1 MLVPQPQCKQSKLKV
16 NRGTPC
22 DKCIEQMRDYEY
34 NPPNALTKV
43 YVQEAFGGS
52 WLRCRSESI
61 PQSTPLVADLF
72 ALATTGGNASL
83 PPAIVTFSRPP
94 PQIPNPSGNNIRRSA
109 DAKVSL
115 WSYILPSVVSL
126 ATRVFQANS
135 IVVSH
140 HVLAQLRVWQRL
152 LGWEPRPANEGS
164 IPAAPI
170 RPTASAGTGETEGER
185 DEGGSSSRT
194 EPKKTDNHSVFVTA
208 PPSEIEY
215 YDKARP
221 KDLSVLAL
229 AHEVFITPAITPQQR
244 VGRGPAD
251 VRSSYPPPTY
261 SALNLGS
268 SSDSTS
274 SSEPPSFPERGAHVP
289 YDFSALNSG
298 SSSDSTSSSQPPSFS
313 GLGAPR
319 LSRPFDSKSPQH
331 NVLPLITPQIVL
343 QYLPSKAWREAFLH
357 EFDTLMVNHDGVGA
371 SGRRSFLKERI
382 ELMLEWAD
390 GITSNEITLDEVDC
404 IYMELYILDPVT
416 GSKNTSPFSFLSAH
430 GRGNGTTRSRSGTS
444 GKALPPPPTVGLFA
458 VASAVYA
465 LGALSYASK
474 SIHGKFPED
483 EDDEDNGRGA
493 GNAAEPPLAT
503 TGAPPGESMSMPPPS
518 LIPRLEGEQTRPL
531 MNPSISSL
539 HPSSINFSLTGDP
552 TSGSASSSSGRHFLE
567 PPKRELVT
575 SKLNPHIHPLPDKDT
590 PSNLFNLARAALLVH
605 DESALPP
612 SLDYLH
618 AHMLTWL
625 YLLHPSDC
633 ASSVTSCRFEGASAG
648 VGSGGMTVVEEM
660 IYKDL
665 GKCVS
670 MARRMGLDLVDRPS
684 AKLRGRAF
692 GCGEVGDPVKNE
704 GMGVWEKEMRRRVWW
719 QLMMFDQQISENLG
733 TLPLI
738 PPGTYACK
746 PPSSADELVFG
757 PMATA
762 IPKPPETACDLHIT
776 ANVFLL
782 RLWLP
787 FINEALSAC
796 SQSNH
801 GVLLTATTTANAIV
815 VASHHLVTRFRAAR
829 PMSFGHYDFGNS
841 LWFATGILA
850 SVATMRSDATFSSI
864 ARRGVEIAGALFQN
878 QVLAGKR
885 DSGYVPKFEV
895 NKLMG
900 HITRL
905 VGEAPKDKMGVGS
918 KRKLDADLDQMNM
931 CYGVPLPYV
940 GTAAMTSATNINV
953 PQAQSALRP
962 ESNIGWRRGLPH
974 LSDNVCRTSATP
986 TRPRRRRNLNP
997 GPPPDYEQFHP
1008 ISEGFAGAASTLT
1021 NDAPGSRESSVA
1033 SHSRMIASQPTSFR
1047 SGKNHPS
1054 IGIRRR
1060 RLWFNRHGSPSPLP
1074 SEVDP
1079 PSDSGPPLAQAL
1091 ASGGHHSQKAQHR
1104 HGPPPNITIRDYHPA

>member
-1 MLVPQPQCKQSKLKV
+1 M
-16 NRGTPC
+16 
-22 DKCIEQMRDYEY
+22 
-34 NPPNALTKV
+34 
-43 YVQEAFGGS
+43 
-52 WLRCRSESI
+52 
-61 PQSTPLVADLF
+61 PQSMPLVADLF
-72 ALATTGGNASL
+72 ALATTGENATL

-94 PQIPNPSGNNIRRSA
+94 PQIPIPSGNILRGA
-109 DAKVSL
+109 DAKDSL
-115 WSYILPSVVSL
+115 RSYIPPFMVSL

-140 HVLAQLRVWQRL
+140 NVLAQLRVWQRL
-152 LGWEPRPANEGS
+152 LGWEPRPANKGS

-170 RPTASAGTGETEGER
+170 KPTAAAGDGQTEGDER
-185 DEGGSSSRT
+185 VSSSRT
-194 EPKKTDNHSVFVTA
+194 ESKKTDNHTVFVTA

-215 YDKARP
+215 YGTARP

-229 AHEVFITPAITPQQR
+229 AHEVFIKPAIASQQR
-244 VGRGPAD
+244 AGRGPTD

-274 SSEPPSFPERGAHVP
+274 SSQPRSSPERGAHVP

-298 SSSDSTSSSQPPSFS
+298 SSSESTSSSQPLS
-313 GLGAPR
+313 GLGVPR
-319 LSRPFDSKSPQH
+319 LSGPFVSRSPQH
-331 NVLPLITPQIVL
+331 NVLPFITPQVVL
-343 QYLPSKAWREAFLH
+343 RYLPSKAWRGAFLQ
-357 EFDTLMVNHDGVGA
+357 EFDELMVNHDGIGA
-371 SGRRSFLKERI
+371 SGRQRFLKERI
-382 ELMLEWAD
+382 ELMFKWAD
-390 GITSNEITLDEVDC
+390 GSMQSRGSNGGD
-404 IYMELYILDPVT
+404 
-416 GSKNTSPFSFLSAH
+416 SAH
-430 GRGNGTTRSRSGTS
+430 GRGNGSTWSRSGAS
-444 GKALPPPPTVGLFA
+444 GKTLPPPPTVGLFA

-474 SIHGKFPED
+474 SIHGNFL
-483 EDDEDNGRGA
+483 DDEEGEDRGRGTGSAA
-493 GNAAEPPLAT
+493 GPSVTT
-503 TGAPPGESMSMPPPS
+503 TGAVSGETTSMPPPS
-518 LIPRLEGEQTRPL
+518 LTPGPEGEQARSP
-531 MNPSISSL
+531 MNPQVSSL
-539 HPSSINFSLTGDP
+539 HPSSIAFSLTGDS
-552 TSGSASSSSGRHFLE
+552 TTGSAGSRSRRNFLE
-567 PPKRELVT
+567 PQKTEPVT
-575 SKLNPHIHPLPDKDT
+575 SKPNPHMHPLPDKDT

-648 VGSGGMTVVEEM
+648 IGTGGMTAVEET

-684 AKLRGRAF
+684 AKSTGGPFL
-692 GCGEVGDPVKNE
+692 CGKEEDSEEENE
-704 GMGVWEKEMRRRVWW
+704 GMGIWEQEMRRRVWW

-746 PPSSADELVFG
+746 PPSAADEVVFR

-762 IPKPPETACDLHIT
+762 IPKPPEAVICSNSTYFATKCQLLSITKALSYAQLEEGVTFDLARQFDARVSSWRSALPAQYKIDFREKLEDTLFPKLDTVDVQACDLHIM

-787 FINEALSAC
+787 FINEALSSC
-796 SQSNH
+796 SQSSD
-801 GVLLTATTTANAIV
+801 GVLLTATTTANAVI

-850 SVATMRSDATFSSI
+850 SVATMRSDVIFSSI

-878 QVLAGKR
+878 QVLAGRR

-900 HITRL
+900 HIIRL
-905 VGEAPKDKMGVGS
+905 VGEAPKEKLSTGS
-918 KRKLDADLDQMNM
+918 KRKFDADLDQMNM

-974 LSDNVCRTSATP
+974 HRDNACRISAPP
-986 TRPRRRRNLNP
+986 TRPRRRRNLDL
-997 GPPPDYEQFHP
+997 GPPPTP
-1008 ISEGFAGAASTLT
+1008 SAS
-1021 NDAPGSRESSVA
+1021 
-1033 SHSRMIASQPTSFR
+1033 I
-1047 SGKNHPS
+1047 
-1054 IGIRRR
+1054 
-1060 RLWFNRHGSPSPLP
+1060 W
-1074 SEVDP
+1074 
-1079 PSDSGPPLAQAL
+1079 
-1091 ASGGHHSQKAQHR
+1091 
-1104 HGPPPNITIRDYHPA
+1104 